1 MLDMQD
7 IGYMLFMKEQER
19 KEKEREE
26 QLKVN
31 VKSNYDLDGEQPTQ
45 DEK

>member
-7 IGYMLFMKEQER
+7 IGYFLFMEQQEQKEN
-19 KEKEREE
+19 EE

-31 VKSNYDLDGEQPTQ
+31 VKSNYDLDGEQTTQ

>member
-7 IGYMLFMKEQER
+7 IGYFLFMEQQE
-19 KEKEREE
+19 KKEREE

-31 VKSNYDLDGEQPTQ
+31 VKSNYDLEQEQTTQ
-45 DEK
+45 DEE